1 MLPAARS
8 SAPASGTEGR
18 RRAKYEYNCCSFCK
32 RDHAQLR
39 GFLGVQNDRTRTLR
53 PDARARATTGLDT
66 PSSGRASVPSRIR
79 PESTVREI
87 TKPVSLALSSSTPS
101 DARDRARSGLGF
113 GNARGVADENGR
125 SPTARASRNTRNGVR
140 NGVHEFYLSTRC
152 DARTCWRAR
161 SAACDERARFDSPPA
176 VLDWYAQEL
185 RVRAVDRYHV
195 AREFARSVPRRARFF
210 AFRFS
215 SPLTSPQRLRLSPCR
230 RIVLRRTRRDGQRKD
245 GQRKDGQRR
254 AGGV

>member
-8 SAPASGTEGR
+8 SAPR
-18 RRAKYEYNCCSFCK
+18 RGQRGAVARSKLLFLLCK
-32 RDHAQLR
+32 RDHAQLAR

-53 PDARARATTGLDT
+53 PDARARATTGWDT

-101 DARDRARSGLGF
+101 DARDRARSWVS
-113 GNARGVADENGR
+113 AMRGVAGENGR

-140 NGVHEFYLSTRC
+140 NGVHEFYLLTCC

-176 VLDWYAQEL
+176 VLDWFAVEL
-185 RVRAVDRYHV
+185 RVRVVGTTSRAIFRVSFLV
-195 AREFARSVPRRARFF
+195 AADFAPTPTSVSMQAHRPPADAARWS
-210 AFRFS
+210 AKR
-215 SPLTSPQRLRLSPCR
+215 
-230 RIVLRRTRRDGQRKD
+230 
-245 GQRKDGQRR
+245 
-254 AGGV
+254 